1 MNKYEF
7 IKYNA
12 ERYGIDESVAE
23 TMVDMFA
30 DSLQEL
36 VALGQSV
43 EIDEIG
49 KFTTTPLFPE
59 GIKHHNNIA
68 LAKLGLLQSLR
79 FIFTTLIFL
88 YAF

>member
-30 DSLQEL
+30 DSLSEL
-36 VALGQSV
+36 IAAGQSV
-43 EIDEIG
+43 NIDEIDEF
-49 KFTTTPLFPE
+49 KSTPMFPK
-59 GIKHHNNIA
+59 GIPHHNNIG
-68 LAKLGLLQSLR
+68 LARLGKRNMFSFKASKQ
-79 FIFTTLIFL
+79 LIGSV
-88 YAF
+88 A

>member
-30 DSLQEL
+30 DSLSEL
-36 VALGQSV
+36 IAAGQSV
-43 EIDEIG
+43 NIDEIG
-49 KFTTTPLFPE
+49 EFKTTPMFPK
-59 GIKHHNNIA
+59 GIPHHNNIG
-68 LAKLGLLQSLR
+68 LAKLGKRNMFSFKASKQLTNSV
-79 FIFTTLIFL
+79 
-88 YAF
+88 A